1 MGWCSATEIMDAA
14 VEAAD
19 RAVAAAW
26 QTASGSDGAR
36 TPAFAN
42 ALQADPSLR
51 EKLDEVVRPFVAAI
65 ASKLRDGDWDCI
77 EEADAF
83 DRFRQE
89 MLGYDDLQMERWYRE
104 RIQDAAAD
112 DDLEALRTAQAD
124 LDTFVTRTGRGA

>member
-26 QTASGSDGAR
+26 QIASGNEGVK
-36 TPAFAN
+36 TPALAN
-42 ALQADPSLR
+42 ALNADPGLR
-51 EKLDEVVRPFVAAI
+51 EKLDSVMRPFVAAI
-65 ASKLRDGDWDCI
+65 AAKLRDGDWDCI

-89 MLGYDDLQMERWYRE
+89 MLGYDHRQMAEWYRE
-104 RIQDAAAD
+104 HLAEDYEPTPEQVREYGALFAHH
-112 DDLEALRTAQAD
+112 LEESTS
-124 LDTFVTRTGRGA
+124 GR

>member
-51 EKLDEVVRPFVAAI
+51 EKLDEVLRPFVAAI

-77 EEADAF
+77 EESDAF

-89 MLGYDDLQMERWYRE
+89 MLGYDDDRMINWYRE
-104 RIQDAAAD
+104 RISESD
-112 DDLEALRTAQAD
+112 DPTMVREYSTCLAMIMERPH
-124 LDTFVTRTGRGA
+124 